1 MTNPGN
7 SSESP
12 KKGFKVTLTQG
23 IVGAVSLAATT
34 AIPLLV
40 QRAINPP
47 TPTPSPAQSTP
58 AEIKPAQVTPA
69 TAAPQIAPAPVSSQE
84 RSETVKPEDENKGK
98 GKKKGKKDD

>member
-7 SSESP
+7 SPESP

-23 IVGAVSLAATT
+23 IAGAVSLAATT

-40 QRAINPP
+40 QRAITPP

-58 AEIKPAQVTPA
+58 AEIKPAQVAPA
-69 TAAPQIAPAPVSSQE
+69 TVLPQD
-84 RSETVKPEDENKGK
+84 RSGTVKQDDNDKGK
-98 GKKKGKKDD
+98 GKKKGKKED

>member
-7 SSESP
+7 SPESP

-58 AEIKPAQVTPA
+58 AEIKPAQV
-69 TAAPQIAPAPVSSQE
+69 APAPASPQDRAE
-84 RSETVKPEDENKGK
+84 MVKPEDENKGK